1 MTFRIVLAGVV
12 AAGLAGGYL
21 WSRPI
26 DAQSGGVGGVEV
38 TLSRSGDGHFYAD
51 ALVNGK
57 PVRFLVDTGA
67 SAVALSEKD
76 AAAAGLPVDR
86 SQYSYLGD
94 GAAGMV
100 RGQKVTLDKVAVGD
114 IAEDKVEAV
123 IVANADTSLLGMPFL
138 NALDEI
144 TIRKSE
150 MTLRDSS

>member
-76 AAAAGLPVDR
+76 AAAAGLSVDR

-150 MTLRDSS
+150 MTLRAE